1 MESHSDAQTSHSLSS
16 SAPLRFCARC
26 LLHGFG
32 SDALAEHRPSDL
44 GSVVATT
51 AMRLV
56 RVWGANPG
64 LSSFLGQ
71 PWARGSQ
78 RRWRWQGVKPAAW
91 KVCLLPRRSRRL
103 CVKQRLVSFAP
114 SRLRVR
120 SQGVEASRIC
130 RPAGAGDPSG
140 ARVPRLTP
148 WAIVCR
154 CSAPGRPRRSRRL
167 CVKQLRGSCASS
179 RLRVWHLGTLPPGTP
194 RVDASGR
201 CP

>member
-1 MESHSDAQTSHSLSS
+1 MPKLPTPCLPQRLCA
-16 SAPLRFCARC
+16 SARDVCCMDL
-26 LLHGFG
+26 G
-32 SDALAEHRPSDL
+32 SDAVANQGASDL

-114 SRLRVR
+114 SREV
-120 SQGVEASRIC
+120 
-130 RPAGAGDPSG
+130 
-140 ARVPRLTP
+140 
-148 WAIVCR
+148 
-154 CSAPGRPRRSRRL
+154 PGRGSLPCLSPRWGWGSFRSAGPTAHAVGYRLSVLRTCKTRRSRRL

-179 RLRVWHLGTLPPGTP
+179 RLRVWQLASGISPPGTP